1 MLLYENIVLLVS
13 GLCLFWLAVLGAS
26 LGSFVDCAASRW
38 AFGQD
43 PFAGRS
49 HCAVCGHTLGVRDLI
64 PLLSYLFHRGR
75 CRFCGERIPVDCVV
89 AETAGAVCF
98 VALGLCFGFQLE
110 LAQWLVFAVLL
121 LCISFAD
128 WHKRIIPDWTLVALS
143 VNRIIWVLVL
153 DRELRRF
160 MLDTLAAWSVPAALL
175 VLVLLAEWVVGRDV
189 MGGGDL
195 KLLFV
200 LALYLSWAQ
209 LLLTLL
215 TGCLIGLVWA
225 AATGGGRKDALAFGP
240 FLAVGTMVTVCL
252 GGPLLEWYF
261 RLF

>member
-1 MLLYENIVLLVS
+1 M
-13 GLCLFWLAVLGAS
+13 
-26 LGSFVDCAASRW
+26 
-38 AFGQD
+38 
-43 PFAGRS
+43 
-49 HCAVCGHTLGVRDLI
+49 
-64 PLLSYLFHRGR
+64 
-75 CRFCGERIPVDCVV
+75 
-89 AETAGAVCF
+89 AEAAGAGCF

-225 AATGGGRKDALAFGP
+225 AATGGGQKDAVAFGP

>member
-189 MGGGDL
+189 VGGGEL
-195 KLLFV
+195 KLVFV
-200 LALYLSWAQ
+200 LAL
-209 LLLTLL
+209 
-215 TGCLIGLVWA
+215 
-225 AATGGGRKDALAFGP
+225 
-240 FLAVGTMVTVCL
+240 
-252 GGPLLEWYF
+252 
-261 RLF
+261 